1 MMLYSVSLVAVASRS
16 AMAWRMEPTVSG
28 EMLSFSI
35 STLNAKNRA
44 VSSEISILI
53 NEGVIK
59 DTVMGQKHILQ

>member
-1 MMLYSVSLVAVASRS
+1 MYSVSLVAVASRS